1 MKKVLFLIVMMGGF
15 SLQAQSN
22 DVLIKHYE
30 AFYKQMRMQGDLQ
43 GSINALTHLTIL
55 QPNQARKD
63 TLAYLYFSV
72 NKYIPALN
80 VLGIE
85 KDANASKLALE
96 VKAASLKSVNQ
107 AERSLEQYE
116 LLFQKYPDIYVA
128 YEMVDLQIQAGK
140 YEEAT
145 KSVEYGLANCKEEDM
160 IAFYETQNPY
170 QVPAK
175 AAFTYMKGLTVFNK
189 DQTKVDEALALV
201 KEAIVLAP
209 DFNLAKTIRQ
219 ALLNRKA
226 EM

>member
-1 MKKVLFLIVMMGGF
+1 
-15 SLQAQSN
+15 
-22 DVLIKHYE
+22 
-30 AFYKQMRMQGDLQ
+30 MQ
-43 GSINALTHLTIL
+43 
-55 QPNQARKD
+55 
-63 TLAYLYFSV
+63 
-72 NKYIPALN
+72 
-80 VLGIE
+80 
-85 KDANASKLALE
+85 NASKLALE

-175 AAFTYMKGLTVFNK
+175 AGIYLYERFDSV
-189 DQTKVDEALALV
+189 
-201 KEAIVLAP
+201 
-209 DFNLAKTIRQ
+209 
-219 ALLNRKA
+219 
-226 EM
+226 